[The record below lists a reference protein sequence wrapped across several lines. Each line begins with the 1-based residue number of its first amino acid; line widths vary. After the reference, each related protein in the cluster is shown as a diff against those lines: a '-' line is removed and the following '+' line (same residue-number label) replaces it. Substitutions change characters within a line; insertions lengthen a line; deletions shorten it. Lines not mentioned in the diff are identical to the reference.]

1 MFSKKSCFFKAA
13 SELNLCDLFS
23 GKDATRFY
31 QDFGGISK
39 VAILKLLSL
48 GNLHSAEDVL
58 LTCCFRH
65 RFPCL
70 RGRDRD

>member
-13 SELNLCDLFS
+13 SELNICDLFS

-31 QDFGGISK
+31 QDISGVSK

-48 GNLHSAEDVL
+48 GNLHSTDDVL
-58 LTCCFRH
+58 VMWWFRH